1 MVHHPPYTYTPSPFP
16 VHMDFRA
23 CALVIGVS
31 EPEGA
36 AAAVGRSSQLQLKG
50 SYIRFL

>member
-1 MVHHPPYTYTPSPFP
+1 
-16 VHMDFRA
+16 MDFRA

-31 EPEGA
+31 EPEEA

-50 SYIRFL
+50 SYICFL